1 MSPLSLPVVTIQH
14 TFPEVIQEVAD
25 GDIPSE
31 NFWISCYKTSEPSVH
46 AKVKAE
52 LDENDRN
59 LVNFD
64 PADGKIEFSKDG
76 DGGYSI
82 ACKPLGIPPTRVAA
96 PLQEYRDEERSNA
109 SRPHRITA
117 FSISPDSSR
126 FATGYLDG
134 SVLLYPTSTLDH
146 TRKTLTP
153 EVLDVTKSR
162 TPSRPHLSGVTS
174 LKFFPSSRVI
184 LSSGQDFSL
193 TILPADVPDGP
204 TPSTTRVSPVRT
216 LRGHSR
222 PVTDTAIVGVGRN
235 IISSSLDATIKLW
248 DTSSGEII
256 SSLSSQSAILSM
268 SLGNRMPTPPDGEE
282 HPPPAATDPRQ
293 VPETSSKVIVC
304 GLQSGEFQF
313 FDLGFKKSIFR
324 SPTSQT
330 SSPVTSIAYSEVDNL
345 LATGSASGVVTLYDT
360 RSLGSSLTSFSR
372 LETEIEDLAFVRSGT
387 EVALAIATSD
397 GLPYVANVLPEG
409 PSVKIELIGADCD
422 PVRNIAATTSE
433 GRTEVWSASDDG
445 VVRRYV
451 I

>member
-1 MSPLSLPVVTIQH
+1 MSSLSLPVVTIQH
-14 TFPEVIQEVAD
+14 TFPDIIKEVLD
-25 GDIPSE
+25 GDIPYE

-52 LDENDRN
+52 LDENNRS

-64 PADGKIEFSKDG
+64 PAEGEIEFSKDG
-76 DGGYSI
+76 DGGYAV
-82 ACKPLGIPPTRVAA
+82 ACKPLGVPRTRVATA
-96 PLQEYRDEERSNA
+96 LQEYRDEERANA

-134 SVLLYPTSTLDH
+134 SIFLYPTSTLDRSR
-146 TRKTLTP
+146 TTLIPDT
-153 EVLDVTKSR
+153 LDVTKWK
-162 TPSRPHLSGVTS
+162 TASRPHLSSVTS

-193 TILPADVPDGP
+193 TILPADLPDGP
-204 TPSTTRVSPVRT
+204 TPSATRIAPVRT
-216 LRGHSR
+216 LRGHVR
-222 PVTDTAIVGVGRN
+222 PVTDTAIIGVGRN
-235 IISSSLDATIKLW
+235 IVSSSLDATIKLW
-248 DTSSGEII
+248 DVSSGEAI
-256 SSLSSQSAILSM
+256 SSLSPQSAILSM
-268 SLGNRMPTPPDGEE
+268 SSGNRMPAPPDGEE
-282 HPPPAATDPRQ
+282 HPPPAATDPRE
-293 VPETSSKVIVC
+293 VPETSSKVVVC
-304 GLQSGEFQF
+304 GLQNGEFQF
-313 FDLGFKKSIFR
+313 FDLGFKKSVFR
-324 SPTSQT
+324 SPISQNP
-330 SSPVTSIAYSEVDNL
+330 SPLTSIAYSEADNL

-360 RSLGSSLTSFSR
+360 RSLGSPLTSFSR

-409 PSVKIELIGADCD
+409 PSVKAELIGVDCD
-422 PVRNIAATTSE
+422 PVRNIAATTSD